1 MVLKVERAT
10 ILDLLLF
17 QYLEPAW
24 NIYYVERNILQYKNK
39 PITQGQMR
47 RRLSNRLL
55 DLCRFSNGFSY
66 FDNPFHQGRFSLGG
80 YNYKAG
86 FSKKIFF

>member
-1 MVLKVERAT
+1 MLKVERAT
-10 ILDLLLF
+10 NIRLAPLSI
-17 QYLEPAW
+17 PGTW